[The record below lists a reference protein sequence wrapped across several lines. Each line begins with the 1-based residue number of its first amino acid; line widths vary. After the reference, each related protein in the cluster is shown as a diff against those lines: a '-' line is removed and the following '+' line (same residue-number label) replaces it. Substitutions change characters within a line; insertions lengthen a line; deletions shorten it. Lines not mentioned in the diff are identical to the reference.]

1 MKKYENPEITITMFD
16 SESVLCDS
24 ALSQAKSAL
33 EQDTAVQS
41 VSDSNWANDW
51 KILV

>member
-24 ALSQAKSAL
+24 ALSKAKAAL
-33 EQDTAVQS
+33 EGDGTVNS
-41 VSDSNWANDW
+41 VSTASWD
-51 KILV
+51 KFTLTF

>member
-24 ALSQAKSAL
+24 ALSKARAAL
-33 EQDTAVQS
+33 EEDTTVQS
-41 VSDSNWANDW
+41 VSTASWDQFTIAF
-51 KILV
+51 